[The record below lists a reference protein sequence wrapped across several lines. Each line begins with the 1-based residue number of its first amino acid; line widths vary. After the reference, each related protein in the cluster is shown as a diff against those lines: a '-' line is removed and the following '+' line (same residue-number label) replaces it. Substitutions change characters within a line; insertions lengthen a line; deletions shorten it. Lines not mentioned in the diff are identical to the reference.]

1 MKFVFSENDGNDM
14 NSMTC
19 DDICVTFEV
28 VPLLYSNV
36 YIDL

>member
-19 DDICVTFEV
+19 DDICVTFV
-28 VPLLYSNV
+28 RPVCYK
-36 YIDL
+36 